1 MHIIITTLNCNDLN
15 DEKKIYELRDII
27 NQTKS
32 DILFLQETHV
42 NKNEKLYSD
51 YEIKSM
57 LCDDATK
64 GVAIFVKKNR
74 LLKINNILF
83 DDENRVIGMNV
94 NMKEIN
100 IDLITIYA
108 PNKNDEQLMFI
119 ENYIN
124 S

>member
-74 LLKINNILF
+74 LLKINNIF
-83 DDENRVIGMNV
+83 
-94 NMKEIN
+94 MKEIN